1 LGQHPTREGHLTKEK
16 FNMKNSFDNSLNAC
30 KITNTDAGV
39 HLVANAKTDFIC
51 KYKEY
56 IKDEASFFYIEKTGD
71 FTIKA
76 EVETK
81 GNFAYDAAF
90 LMVRET
96 KTRWIKLAVE
106 LGVDTKYNVVSVIT
120 DNWSD
125 DANGELIPS
134 NKCWLRI
141 TRKNDFWGLHY
152 SLNGDKWRFVR
163 CFGLDLP
170 STVKVGFGIQAP
182 LGDKCE
188 GKLDFITLSEDSVK
202 NFRDGS

>member
-1 LGQHPTREGHLTKEK
+1 
-16 FNMKNSFDNSLNAC
+16 MKNTFNNSLNAC
-30 KITNTDAGV
+30 KISDTDSGFR
-39 HLVANAKTDFIC
+39 LVANAKTDFIC
-51 KYKEY
+51 KYKEA
-56 IKDEASFFYIEKTGD
+56 IIDDASFFYTEKTSD

-81 GNFAYDAAF
+81 GNFSYDAAF

-96 KTRWIKLAVE
+96 ETRWIKLAVE
-106 LGVDTKYNVVSVIT
+106 LGVDTMYNVVSVIT

-125 DANGELIPS
+125 DANGELLPS

-141 TRKNDFWGLHY
+141 TRKGDFWGLHY
-152 SLNGDKWRFVR
+152 SVNGQQWRFVR
-163 CFGLDLP
+163 CFGLDLS

-188 GKLDFITLSEDSVK
+188 GKLDFITISNESVK
-202 NFRDGS
+202 NFRDGN